1 MRCPAD
7 HRLINSIAPTTI
19 LPEKAW
25 QMGNDE
31 KQIDATHPAE
41 GTFLQETEPSS
52 ESLSL
57 LYEGTYET
65 KPG

>member
-1 MRCPAD
+1 
-7 HRLINSIAPTTI
+7 
-19 LPEKAW
+19 
-25 QMGNDE
+25 MGNDE